1 MLDSIL
7 NWLNSFLDWI
17 VQLFKQFIDFFLDL
31 PVLILDSLLSAI
43 YNILSAF
50 PIPEFL
56 QTPLSSYLSSD
67 ILYFLN
73 LFGFFNASALLVS
86 AIVLRFI
93 WNIFRL

>member
-17 VQLFKQFIDFFLDL
+17 VDLFKQFIDFFTDL
-31 PVLILDSLLSAI
+31 PVLILDSILSAI
-43 YNILSAF
+43 YNVLAAI

-56 QTPLSSYLSSD
+56 QTPLSSYLSND

-73 LFGFFNASALLVS
+73 LFGFSNASALLVS